1 MHEKKRHPK
10 RNDDASKGPQSSQG
24 LRKRATKKPKREGKS
39 IRWMVIAL
47 LVAVALIGWAIAAAS
62 YASDVEG
69 FQSPDVPLGQG
80 RGAARVGTIVWLVSG
95 LARFLW
101 NAVVQIPNAHR
112 VAAHTVTQ
120 HPVLL
125 LLIVLSAVGV
135 GLFGWWM
142 SRLERQFAKEDERFR
157 RMSENG

>member
-10 RNDDASKGPQSSQG
+10 QTGAKAPQSTG
-24 LRKRATKKPKREGKS
+24 RPRKPAAKKPKREGKS

-47 LVAVALIGWAIAAAS
+47 LVAVALMGWAIAAAS
-62 YASDVEG
+62 YATDVEG
-69 FQSPDVPLGQG
+69 FKSPDVPLGQG
-80 RGAARVGTIVWLVSG
+80 RGAARVGTIVWLVG
-95 LARFLW
+95 GFLRFLW
-101 NAVVQIPNAHR
+101 NAVVQIPHAHR

-120 HPVLL
+120 HPIFLF
-125 LLIVLSAVGV
+125 LIALPAVGV

-157 RMSENG
+157 RMSEDG

>member
-1 MHEKKRHPK
+1 
-10 RNDDASKGPQSSQG
+10 
-24 LRKRATKKPKREGKS
+24 
-39 IRWMVIAL
+39 MVIAL
-47 LVAVALIGWAIAAAS
+47 LVAVALMGWAIAAAS

-69 FQSPDVPLGQG
+69 FQKPDVPL
-80 RGAARVGTIVWLVSG
+80 ARVGMIVWLVGG
-95 LARFLW
+95 LAHFLW

-125 LLIVLSAVGV
+125 LLIALSAVGV
-135 GLFGWWM
+135 GLFGWLM

>member
-10 RNDDASKGPQSSQG
+10 QTDDASKGPQSSQR
-24 LRKRATKKPKREGKS
+24 LRKRSTKKPKREGKS

-47 LVAVALIGWAIAAAS
+47 LVAVALMGWAIAAAS

-69 FQSPDVPLGQG
+69 FQKPDVPL
-80 RGAARVGTIVWLVSG
+80 ARVGMIVWLVGG
-95 LARFLW
+95 LAHFLW

-125 LLIVLSAVGV
+125 LLIALSAVGV
-135 GLFGWWM
+135 GLFGWLM